1 MGPIENKVQH
11 PQALVDS
18 APGHQE
24 TKNALLYAGHFLL
37 VGRMKFRWLGL

>member
-1 MGPIENKVQH
+1 MLKAFFFKEQTSS
-11 PQALVDS
+11 ALVDS

-37 VGRMKFRWLGL
+37 VWRMSLLD